1 MNVHVLATTRRRLVA
16 LCAPQPG
23 KTHDAE
29 ALRRTDVDKHAG
41 LADVVGDRGYLGTGI
56 ITGVRKPPGRAL
68 TEAERKLNKD
78 IAKIRVPVEHVIA
91 QLKQWQVLATGY
103 RGRLN
108 ELPDI
113 IATVVTL
120 EFFRKAF

>member
-1 MNVHVLATTRRRLVA
+1 MPISPTSS
-16 LCAPQPG
+16 
-23 KTHDAE
+23 
-29 ALRRTDVDKHAG
+29 G
-41 LADVVGDRGYLGTGI
+41 LWSYLGTGI

-78 IAKIRVPVEHVIA
+78 IAEIRVPVAHVIA
-91 QLKQWQVLATGY
+91 QVKQWQVLATGS

-108 ELPDI
+108 ELPDA
-113 IATVVTL
+113 IATVMTL